1 MAVDHAFLGPGRTA
15 APAAL
20 ESAFAEHYES
30 LMRYAQWL
38 VADREQAADFVQ
50 EAFVRLT
57 ARWFGVRDTRSYLF
71 QIVTNLA
78 RSEWRRR
85 KRQPMPLR
93 EIDQSADPDEALAVR
108 TAVLRLPEKE
118 REVVVLRYYADL
130 DLAEIAKITGRPEG
144 TVKSQLFN
152 ARRRLALA
160 LEVRPHG
167 RP

>member
-1 MAVDHAFLGPGRTA
+1 VAVDHAFFGPARPA
-15 APAAL
+15 APARAL
-20 ESAFAEHYES
+20 EGAFAEHYDA
-30 LMRYAQWL
+30 LIRYAQWL
-38 VADREQAADFVQ
+38 VTDRELAADFVQ
-50 EAFVRLT
+50 EAFVRLA

-85 KRQPMPLR
+85 KREPLPAP
-93 EIDQSADPDEALAVR
+93 EVATADPSEAVAVR
-108 TAVLRLPEKE
+108 AAVLRLPAKE

-130 DLAEIAKITGRPEG
+130 DLAEIAKATGRPEG

-160 LEVRPHG
+160 LEVRHG